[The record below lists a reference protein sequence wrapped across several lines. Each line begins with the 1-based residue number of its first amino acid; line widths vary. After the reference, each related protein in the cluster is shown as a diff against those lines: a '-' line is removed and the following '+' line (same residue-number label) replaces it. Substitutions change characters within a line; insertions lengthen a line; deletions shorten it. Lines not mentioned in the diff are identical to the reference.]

1 MFGFDFIFA
10 QMVFDAKRLSMA
22 GSNIAIT
29 EGNEYFGANP
39 ATLAQ
44 IRDFNFEL
52 HLVSAHFM
60 VNNNSYSLKEYD
72 KYFTNGDSL
81 TSKDI
86 EDLLSTM
93 PEKGLKGNFN
103 LGAKALSFYA
113 RPFSIS
119 LGGIGNGFL
128 NIPKDVFNFP
138 FLGNTVVREHSFDNL
153 EGEAWSAALVE
164 FAIGFPITQWTPSQ
178 FDFASVGLSARYLVG
193 IEYANIENAS
203 GSIFTT
209 DDYLLANA
217 HAETRRSSGGSGYGI
232 DLGIL
237 GVYEEN
243 WTFSLH
249 FNNILGSMY
258 WNKGNELSIV
268 DFRSDSL
275 LRLEDLE
282 ELAVVDEDTTFP
294 IGDFRTGLSRAVTLA
309 AAYQFQPNLVLT
321 AAFRQGLNKSLGNT
335 TDPHFSLGAEYTPVH
350 FLPLRGGFAIGGESN
365 FTLGL
370 GLGVDLK
377 YWQLNLAYL
386 NHNFRWFR
394 GARSMD
400 LALSMLFRF

>member
-1 MFGFDFIFA
+1 
-10 QMVFDAKRLSMA
+10 MA

-29 EGNEYFGANP
+29 EGNGYFGANP

-60 VNNNSYSLKEYD
+60 VNNNSYSLNEYN
-72 KYFTNGDSL
+72 KYFTDGDSL
-81 TSKDI
+81 TSEDI
-86 EDLLSTM
+86 EDLLSTI

-103 LGAKALSFYA
+103 LGAKTLSFYA
-113 RPFSIS
+113 RPFSIT
-119 LGGIGNGFL
+119 LGGVGNGFL

-138 FLGNTVVREHSFDNL
+138 FQGNTVVRQHSFDNM
-153 EGEAWSAALVE
+153 EGEAWSAGLVE
-164 FAIGFPITQWTPSQ
+164 FAIGLPITQWTPSQ

-217 HAETRRSSGGSGYGI
+217 HAETRRSSGGSGFGV

-258 WNKGNELSIV
+258 WNRGNEMSIV
-268 DFRSDSL
+268 DFQSDSL

-294 IGDFRTGLSRAVTLA
+294 IGHFRTGLPRAVTLA

-377 YWQLNLAYL
+377 FWQLNLAYL
-386 NHNFRWFR
+386 NHNFRWFK